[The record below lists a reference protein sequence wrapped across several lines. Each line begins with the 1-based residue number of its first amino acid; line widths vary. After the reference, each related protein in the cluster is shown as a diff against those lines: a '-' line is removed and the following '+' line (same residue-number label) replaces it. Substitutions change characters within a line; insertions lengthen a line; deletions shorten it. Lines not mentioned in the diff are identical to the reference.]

1 MDFHILTKKQAE
13 CLKQIHGRTS
23 VSSFFEPL
31 HTMRELESLELIRRF
46 RDGQFDSGFG
56 YELTS
61 AAMALSPFE
70 CGTKYSFVNG
80 GGTIWIHERPVAATP
95 EKLAELQR
103 EVKRLN
109 QSNKNLC
116 EALTKADGLI
126 SLANNQ
132 IHSFEQERASLRR
145 QRDDALAARE
155 EKDAVI
161 ARLQNTVN
169 DYVEANRAQA
179 KVIRDQADK
188 LRSLQI
194 HADSLEQRNKID
206 LQVIKNLEARPAAG
220 NEFRSVWAHEMTDG
234 TYLFRNPRDSVH
246 AKYVVGTCEGIWV
259 KDLDGRPI
267 NLNAYTEAMR
277 IGQ

>member
-109 QSNKNLC
+109 QSNKNLGDAFQRL
-116 EALTKADGLI
+116 ESDNGILRNEIAHMEKV
-126 SLANNQ
+126 
-132 IHSFEQERASLRR
+132 RASLQR
-145 QRDDALAARE
+145 QRNDALNARDQANDNLDSMKKSHYRLSQDLR
-155 EKDAVI
+155 EKETVI
-161 ARLQNTVN
+161 SRLQNTIE
-169 DYVEANRAQA
+169 DYIQNNKVDRA
-179 KVIRDQADK
+179 VIRE
-188 LRSLQI
+188 LQK
-194 HADSLEQRNKID
+194 SSTTRWLEIG
-206 LQVIKNLEARPAAG
+206 LS
-220 NEFRSVWAHEMTDG
+220 EFGQEGLYV
-234 TYLFRNPRDSVH
+234 FRNQRDTVSP
-246 AKYVVGTCEGIWV
+246 KYVVGSFHGMYV
-259 KDLDGRPI
+259 RDLDGKPI
-267 NLNAYTEAMR
+267 NLNVYTHGLLLEAK
-277 IGQ
+277 